1 MADGMRVH
9 LQTQQTRDGM
19 ISERLGK
26 LLVGQVASELG
37 AHQAYLG
44 ISLYF
49 ERQSL
54 HKWAKL
60 FRDQSVEEA
69 GHAEKIIAFLV
80 DNEGDFDLPGL
91 PAATTH
97 YKSATEA
104 VQAALA
110 SEVKVT
116 GQFDAM
122 ATAAVEAGDHRGLQ
136 FLQWFVDEQV
146 EEERTMR
153 ALLDLL
159 ASGINLFQ
167 AQDLLAGIVED

>member
-1 MADGMRVH
+1 
-9 LQTQQTRDGM
+9 M

-44 ISLYF
+44 TSLYF

-80 DNEGDFDLPGL
+80 DNEVDFDLPGL

-122 ATAAVEAGDHRGLQ
+122 ATAAVQAGDHRGLQ

>member
-1 MADGMRVH
+1 
-9 LQTQQTRDGM
+9 M
-19 ISERLGK
+19 ISEPLAK
-26 LLVGQVASELG
+26 LLVAQISSELG
-37 AHQAYLG
+37 AHQVYLG

-54 HKWAKL
+54 HGWAKV

-69 GHAEKIIAFLV
+69 GHASKIMAFLL
-80 DNEGDFDLPGL
+80 DNEVEFDLPGL

-97 YKSATEA
+97 HESATAA
-104 VQAALA
+104 VNVALA
-110 SEVKVT
+110 SEIKVT
-116 GQFDAM
+116 GQFNAM
-122 ATAAVEAGDHRGLQ
+122 ASAAVAASDHRGLQ
-136 FLQWFVDEQV
+136 FLQWFIDEQV

-167 AQDLLAGIVED
+167 AQELLEELIAE

>member
-1 MADGMRVH
+1 
-9 LQTQQTRDGM
+9 M
-19 ISERLGK
+19 ISEPLAK
-26 LLVGQVASELG
+26 LLVAQVSSELG
-37 AHQAYLG
+37 AHQTYLG

-54 HKWAKL
+54 HRWAKI

-69 GHAEKIIAFLV
+69 GHASKIMAFLL
-80 DNEGDFDLPGL
+80 DNEVDFDLPGL

-97 YKSATEA
+97 YKAAAEA
-104 VQAALA
+104 VGVALS

-116 GQFDAM
+116 GQFNTM
-122 ATAAVEAGDHRGLQ
+122 AGAAIASGDHRGFQ
-136 FLQWFVDEQV
+136 FLQWFIDEQV

-159 ASGINLFQ
+159 ASGVNLFQ
-167 AQDLLAGIVED
+167 AQELLAEIIAE

>member
-1 MADGMRVH
+1 
-9 LQTQQTRDGM
+9 M
-19 ISERLGK
+19 ISDPLAK
-26 LLVGQVASELG
+26 LLVAQIASELG
-37 AHQAYLG
+37 AHQTYLG

-54 HKWAKL
+54 HRWAKF

-69 GHAEKIIAFLV
+69 GHASKIMAFLL
-80 DNEGDFDLPGL
+80 DNEVEFDLPGL

-97 YKSATEA
+97 YKSASDA
-104 VQAALA
+104 VGVALA

-116 GQFDAM
+116 AQFNTM
-122 ATAAVEAGDHRGLQ
+122 ASAAVEAGDHRGFQ
-136 FLQWFVDEQV
+136 FLQWFIDEQV

-167 AQDLLAGIVED
+167 AQALIDEIVGD

>member
-1 MADGMRVH
+1 
-9 LQTQQTRDGM
+9 M
-19 ISERLGK
+19 ISKRLGE
-26 LLVGQVASELG
+26 LLVTQVATELG

-54 HKWAKL
+54 GKWAKL
-60 FRDQSVEEA
+60 FHDQSIEEA
-69 GHAEKIIAFLV
+69 DHASKIMAFLI
-80 DNEGDFDLPGL
+80 DNECDFDLPGL

-97 YKSATEA
+97 YKSAADA
-104 VQAALA
+104 VEAALA

-116 GQFDAM
+116 GQFNAM
-122 ATAAVEAGDHRGLQ
+122 ATAALEAGDHRGLQ
-136 FLQWFVDEQV
+136 FLQWFIDEQV

-167 AQDLLAGIVED
+167 AQELLAEVVGD

>member
-1 MADGMRVH
+1 
-9 LQTQQTRDGM
+9 M
-19 ISERLGK
+19 ISKPLGK
-26 LLVGQVASELG
+26 LLVAQVATELG
-37 AHQAYLG
+37 AHQTYLG

-69 GHAEKIIAFLV
+69 GHASKIMAFLV
-80 DNEGDFDLPGL
+80 DTEVEFELPGL

-104 VQAALA
+104 VEAALA

-116 GQFDAM
+116 GQFNTM

-136 FLQWFVDEQV
+136 FLQWFIDEQV

-159 ASGINLFQ
+159 ASGVNLFQ
-167 AQDLLAGIVED
+167 AQELLDEVIEA

>member
-1 MADGMRVH
+1 
-9 LQTQQTRDGM
+9 M
-19 ISERLGK
+19 ISDRVSK
-26 LLVGQVASELG
+26 LLVAQVASELG

-49 ERQSL
+49 GRQSL
-54 HKWAKL
+54 ARWAEL

-69 GHAEKIIAFLV
+69 QHASKIIAFLV
-80 DNEGDFDLPGL
+80 DNEVDFDLPGL

-97 YKSATEA
+97 YESATAA

-122 ATAAVEAGDHRGLQ
+122 ATAAAQAGDHRSQQ
-136 FLQWFVDEQV
+136 FLQWFIDEQV

-167 AQDLLAGIVED
+167 AQSVLDEVIKE

>member
-1 MADGMRVH
+1 
-9 LQTQQTRDGM
+9 M
-19 ISERLGK
+19 ISEPLAK
-26 LLVGQVASELG
+26 LFVAQVASELG
-37 AHQAYLG
+37 AHQTYLG

-54 HKWAKL
+54 QRWAKV

-69 GHAEKIIAFLV
+69 GHASKIMAFLL
-80 DNEGDFDLPGL
+80 DNEVEFDLPGL

-97 YKSATEA
+97 YKSATDA
-104 VQAALA
+104 VGVALA

-116 GQFDAM
+116 GQFNTM
-122 ATAAVEAGDHRGLQ
+122 ATAAVEAGDHRGFQ
-136 FLQWFVDEQV
+136 FLQWFIDEQV

-159 ASGINLFQ
+159 ASGVNLFQ
-167 AQDLLAGIVED
+167 AQELLDEIIKE

>member
-1 MADGMRVH
+1 
-9 LQTQQTRDGM
+9 M

-26 LLVGQVASELG
+26 LLVAQVATELG

-49 ERQSL
+49 ERESL
-54 HKWAKL
+54 RKWAKL
-60 FRDQSVEEA
+60 FREQSVEEA
-69 GHAEKIIAFLV
+69 GHASKIMAFLL
-80 DNEGDFDLPGL
+80 DNELDFELPGL

-116 GQFDAM
+116 GQFNAM
-122 ATAAVEAGDHRGLQ
+122 ATVAVEAGDHRGLQ
-136 FLQWFVDEQV
+136 FLQWFIDEQV
-146 EEERTMR
+146 EEEGTMR

-167 AQDLLAGIVED
+167 AQELLAEMITD

>member
-1 MADGMRVH
+1 
-9 LQTQQTRDGM
+9 
-19 ISERLGK
+19 
-26 LLVGQVASELG
+26 
-37 AHQAYLG
+37 
-44 ISLYF
+44 
-49 ERQSL
+49 
-54 HKWAKL
+54 
-60 FRDQSVEEA
+60 
-69 GHAEKIIAFLV
+69 
-80 DNEGDFDLPGL
+80 
-91 PAATTH
+91 
-97 YKSATEA
+97 
-104 VQAALA
+104 
-110 SEVKVT
+110 VT